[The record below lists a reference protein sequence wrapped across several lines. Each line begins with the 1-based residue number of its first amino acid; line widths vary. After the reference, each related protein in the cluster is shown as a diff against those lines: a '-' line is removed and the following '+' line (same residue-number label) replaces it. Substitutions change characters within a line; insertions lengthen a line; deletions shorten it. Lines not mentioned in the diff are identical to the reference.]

1 MTWGAFSPLP
11 IRLGGSATEGWAPE
25 QHARFCADLV
35 AVSRV
40 APLAAWTVHAGNFE
54 YLSYYGM
61 DGSGIEHAP
70 ELTIDGS
77 GIYSFQWP
85 TFSLED
91 EYGIEHPFAIRN
103 VIATA
108 HHGGIGINTQTAV
121 VVTLIARGIQ
131 VRLRDVDNLLVNR
144 IISVT
149 VW

>member
-1 MTWGAFSPLP
+1 
-11 IRLGGSATEGWAPE
+11 
-25 QHARFCADLV
+25 
-35 AVSRV
+35 VS
-40 APLAAWTVHAGNFE
+40 PLAAWSCEAANFE
-54 YLSYYGM
+54 YISYYGM
-61 DGSGIEHAP
+61 DGSGLEYAP
-70 ELTIDGS
+70 TMTVDAS
-77 GIYSFQWP
+77 GTYSFQWP

-108 HHGGIGINTQTAV
+108 HDSGSGGGDQAAV

-131 VRLRDVDNLLVNR
+131 VRVRDVGGLLTDR